1 MALLVLPS
9 RDCFIICFGFFRPL
23 PLSLLTRREVIGYA
37 DINFFSETN
46 TDPVKVHEGLS
57 DLESDC
63 QQILRAVPLT
73 LGIKVS
79 VSVRERFR
87 RRTAWFTRKMETEF
101 LAHTPVPVR

>member
-9 RDCFIICFGFFRPL
+9 RDCFICFGFFRPL

-63 QQILRAVPLT
+63 QQILRTVPLT
-73 LGIKVS
+73 PGIKVCIC
-79 VSVRERFR
+79 
-87 RRTAWFTRKMETEF
+87 
-101 LAHTPVPVR
+101 